1 MRDLVAEVSAPPT
14 DRPASL
20 QSVAA
25 TELLLAAH
33 RVLYRQE
40 KVDRAVA
47 ELTELGYADRFTSLT
62 MHVGEDEGRAA
73 LVGPSAADAHIRS
86 HVMQARATTT
96 TDHREWRL
104 SQG

>member
-1 MRDLVAEVSAPPT
+1 M
-14 DRPASL
+14 
-20 QSVAA
+20 AA

-62 MHVGEDEGRAA
+62 MHIGEDEGRAA
-73 LVGPSAADAHIRS
+73 LVGPSAAMHTFVTCHASPSYRH
-86 HVMQARATTT
+86 
-96 TDHREWRL
+96 HRE
-104 SQG
+104 